1 MPYHI
6 ASNYEG
12 IDMNLAPQPNAFA
25 VATRR
30 VRNSLDVVLRS
41 RVGRLF
47 NRRGAK
53 ASATSEGLLD
63 LAGALLSL
71 RGKASGPSLASTFF
85 DLYEASDKDSRQA
98 FLSQLHAQ
106 FARDKDSIDRAI
118 AVWKEQRSEAAA
130 ALLGEA
136 AESPLHHLIRQL
148 NLAPGGTQRLIAM
161 REDLLGAGQTP
172 GLQELDREF
181 EDIFESWF
189 NAGFLELRRIDW
201 NAPAA
206 ILERIIKYEAVHS
219 INGWD
224 DLRRRVEP
232 ADRRCY
238 GFFHPQMADD
248 PLIFVEVALT
258 DHLPSGIAQ
267 VISEER
273 QTIPPQEASYAIF
286 YSISNCQEGLR
297 GIPFGNFL
305 IKQVVGLLKKELP
318 QLRCF
323 ATLSPV
329 PGFAKWLAKERG
341 DTEVPAGEELRRE
354 AARYLVNA
362 RGSKGGPVDP
372 VARFH
377 LGNGARLEA
386 IHTQGD
392 TSPKGLRQ
400 SHGVM
405 VNYLYDLDEIEA
417 NLLSLSELDIV
428 VTSDPV
434 RELLDPAPETGKR
447 KARTAKAA

>member
-1 MPYHI
+1 M
-6 ASNYEG
+6 
-12 IDMNLAPQPNAFA
+12 DVDRQPNTFSA
-25 VATRR
+25 ATRR
-30 VRNSLDVVLRS
+30 VRNSLDVLGS

-47 NRRGAK
+47 GRGGRGSA
-53 ASATSEGLLD
+53 AVATSEGLLD

-85 DLYEASDKDSRQA
+85 DLYEASDKASRQA
-98 FLSQLHAQ
+98 VLSQLHAK
-106 FARDKDSIDRAI
+106 FARDRAGIDRAI
-118 AVWKEQRSEAAA
+118 AAWQQQRSEAAA
-130 ALLGEA
+130 ALLNEA
-136 AESPLHHLIRQL
+136 TESPLHLLIRQL

-161 REDLLGAGQTP
+161 REDLLDAPETP

-181 EDIFESWF
+181 EDVFESWF
-189 NAGFLELRRIDW
+189 NAGFLELRRIGWD
-201 NAPAA
+201 APAA

-219 INGWD
+219 ISGWD

-232 ADRRCY
+232 TDRRCY

-258 DHLPSGIAQ
+258 DHLPSAIAEI
-267 VISEER
+267 ISEER
-273 QTIPPQEASYAIF
+273 DTISPREASYAIF
-286 YSISNCQEGLR
+286 YSISSCQEGLR

-305 IKQVVGLLKKELP
+305 IKQVVGLLKQELP

-341 DTEVPAGEELRRE
+341 ASEAPGADELRRE
-354 AARYLVNA
+354 AARYLVTTRNA
-362 RGSKGGPVDP
+362 KGGVADP

-377 LGNGARLEA
+377 LGNGAKLEA
-386 IHTQGD
+386 IHVQGD
-392 TSPKGLRQ
+392 LSAKGLRQ

-417 NLLSLSELDIV
+417 NLLALSELDTV
-428 VTSDPV
+428 ATSDGV
-434 RELLDPAPETGKR
+434 RDLLGAEPANGKR
-447 KARTAKAA
+447 KAKAA

>member
-1 MPYHI
+1 
-6 ASNYEG
+6 
-12 IDMNLAPQPNAFA
+12 MNLPVQPNAFA
-25 VATRR
+25 AATRR
-30 VRNSLDVVLRS
+30 VRNSLDVLGS

-47 NRRGAK
+47 GRGER
-53 ASATSEGLLD
+53 ASSAAATSEGLLD

-85 DLYEASDKDSRQA
+85 DLYEASDLASRQA
-98 FLSQLHAQ
+98 FLGQLYAQ
-106 FARDKDSIDRAI
+106 FGRDKDSIDRAI
-118 AVWKEQRSEAAA
+118 AVWKEQRDEAAA
-130 ALLGEA
+130 ALLNEA
-136 AESPLHHLIRQL
+136 TESPLHHLIRQL
-148 NLAPGGTQRLIAM
+148 NLAPQGTQRLIAM
-161 REDLLGAGQTP
+161 REDLLGAAETP

-189 NAGFLELRRIDW
+189 NAGFLELRRIGWD
-201 NAPAA
+201 APAA

-219 INGWD
+219 ISGWD

-232 ADRRCY
+232 RDRRCY

-258 DHLPSGIAQ
+258 DHLPAAIAEI
-267 VISEER
+267 ISEER
-273 QTIPPQEASYAIF
+273 QTIAPQEASYAIF

-305 IKQVVGLLKKELP
+305 IKQVVGLLQQELP
-318 QLRCF
+318 QLGCF

-329 PGFAKWLAKERG
+329 PGFARWLAKERG
-341 DTEVPAGEELRRE
+341 DGEVPPAAELRRE
-354 AARYLVNA
+354 AARYLVEA
-362 RGSKGGPVDP
+362 RSAKGAVADP

-386 IHTQGD
+386 IHTRGD
-392 TSPKGLRQ
+392 LSPKGLKQ

-417 NLLSLSELDIV
+417 NLLTLSELGRV
-428 VTSDPV
+428 ATSDSL
-434 RELLDPAPETGKR
+434 RELLEPAAPESRKR
-447 KARTAKAA
+447 KARAKAA

>member
-1 MPYHI
+1 MDV
-6 ASNYEG
+6 SR
-12 IDMNLAPQPNAFA
+12 DMSRQPNAFA
-25 VATRR
+25 AATRR
-30 VRNSLDVVLRS
+30 VRNSLDVLGS

-47 NRRGAK
+47 GRGGRVSA
-53 ASATSEGLLD
+53 AAATSEGLLD

-85 DLYEASDKDSRQA
+85 DLYDATDKAARQT
-98 FLSQLHAQ
+98 FLSQLHAK
-106 FARDKDSIDRAI
+106 FGRDSAGIDRAI
-118 AVWKEQRSEAAA
+118 TAWQQQRSEAAA
-130 ALLGEA
+130 ALLNEA
-136 AESPLHHLIRQL
+136 TESPLHMLIRQL
-148 NLAPGGTQRLIAM
+148 NLAPQGTQRLIAM
-161 REDLLGAGQTP
+161 REDLLGAGKTP

-181 EDIFESWF
+181 EDVFESWF
-189 NAGFLELRRIDW
+189 NAGFLELRRIGWD
-201 NAPAA
+201 APAA
-206 ILERIIKYEAVHS
+206 ILERIIQYEAVHS
-219 INGWD
+219 ISGWD

-258 DHLPSGIAQ
+258 DHLPNAIAE
-267 VISEER
+267 IIGEARE
-273 QTIPPQEASYAIF
+273 TIDPHEARYAIF

-305 IKQVVGLLKKELP
+305 IKQVVGVLKRELP
-318 QLRCF
+318 QLDRF

-329 PGFAKWLAKERG
+329 PGFARWLAKERG
-341 DTEVPAGEELRRE
+341 DTAAPAADELRRE
-354 AARYLVNA
+354 AARYLVEA
-362 RGSKGGPVDP
+362 RSAKGGVADP

-386 IHTQGD
+386 IHTRGD
-392 TSPKGLRQ
+392 LSAKGLRE

-417 NLLSLSELDIV
+417 NLLTLSELDQV
-428 VTSDPV
+428 ATSDEV
-434 RELLDPAPETGKR
+434 QGLLDPEPANGKR
-447 KARTAKAA
+447 KAKAA

>member
-1 MPYHI
+1 M
-6 ASNYEG
+6 
-12 IDMNLAPQPNAFA
+12 DLAPQPNAFA
-25 VATRR
+25 AATRR

-41 RVGRLF
+41 RVGRFF

-53 ASATSEGLLD
+53 AATSEGLLD

-85 DLYEASDKDSRQA
+85 DLYEACDKDSRQA
-98 FLSQLHAQ
+98 FLSQLHEQ

-130 ALLGEA
+130 ALLSEA
-136 AESPLHHLIRQL
+136 TESPLHQLIRQL
-148 NLAPGGTQRLIAM
+148 NLAPSGTQRLIAM
-161 REDLLGAGQTP
+161 REDLLGAARSP

-232 ADRRCY
+232 TDRRCY

-273 QTIPPQEASYAIF
+273 QLIPPQEAGYAIF

-341 DTEVPAGEELRRE
+341 DAAAPAGEELRLA
-354 AARYLVNA
+354 AARYLVSA
-362 RGSKGGPVDP
+362 RGAKGGPADP

-386 IHTQGD
+386 VHTQGD
-392 TSPKGLRQ
+392 LSPKGLRQ

-417 NLLSLSELDIV
+417 NLLALSELDTV
-428 VTSDPV
+428 ATSEGV
-434 RELLDPAPETGKR
+434 RELLEPTPENGKR
-447 KARTAKAA
+447 KTRPAKAA

>member
-1 MPYHI
+1 
-6 ASNYEG
+6 
-12 IDMNLAPQPNAFA
+12 MNLAPQPNAFSL
-25 VATRR
+25 ATQR
-30 VRNSLDVVLRS
+30 VRNSLDVLGS

-53 ASATSEGLLD
+53 VSATSEGLLD

-85 DLYEASDKDSRQA
+85 DLYEASDLASRQA

-106 FARDKDSIDRAI
+106 FQRDKDSIDRAI
-118 AVWKEQRSEAAA
+118 AVWREQRNEAAA
-130 ALLGEA
+130 ALLSEA
-136 AESPLHHLIRQL
+136 TESPLHSLIRQL
-148 NLAPGGTQRLIAM
+148 NLAPGGTARLIAM
-161 REDLLGAGQTP
+161 REDLLGAAKTP

-181 EDIFESWF
+181 EDVFESWF
-189 NAGFLELRRIDW
+189 NAGFLELRRIGWD
-201 NAPAA
+201 APAA

-219 INGWD
+219 IHGWD

-258 DHLPSGIAQ
+258 DHLPTAIAEI
-267 VISEER
+267 ISEGRE
-273 QTIPPQEASYAIF
+273 TIGPQEASYAIF

-305 IKQVVGLLKKELP
+305 IKQVVGLLKQELP

-329 PGFAKWLAKERG
+329 PGFAKWLAREL
-341 DTEVPAGEELRRE
+341 GEAPTPEGTELRTA
-354 AARYLVNA
+354 AARYLVEA
-362 RGSKGGPVDP
+362 RSPKGGVADP

-386 IHTQGD
+386 IHLRGD
-392 TSPKGLRQ
+392 LSAKGLRQ

-417 NLLSLSELDIV
+417 NLLALSELDRIA
-428 VTSDPV
+428 TSERV
-434 RELLDPAPETGKR
+434 QELLAPAEPEGGKR
-447 KARTAKAA
+447 KRAKAA